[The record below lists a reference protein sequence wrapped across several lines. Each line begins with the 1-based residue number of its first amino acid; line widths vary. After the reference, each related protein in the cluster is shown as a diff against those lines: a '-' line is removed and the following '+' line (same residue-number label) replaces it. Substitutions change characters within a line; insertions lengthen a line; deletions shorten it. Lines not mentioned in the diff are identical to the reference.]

1 MSVRHGL
8 FSSESVSEG
17 HPDKL
22 ADRISDAILDEF
34 LRHEPTARVA
44 CETLLA
50 DQCVVVAGEF
60 KTRRP
65 ETFKLVREGTG
76 AIVADVLREAGYNNA
91 ATGIDPERVE
101 IQVRFNGQSA
111 DINQGVDRD
120 DGVLGAGDQG
130 MMFGYACDETPELM
144 PAAIVY
150 AHRLVRKQAELRR
163 SGALGWL
170 APDAK
175 SQVTFRYEDGRP
187 VAIEAVVLSTQHDA
201 GVDIDT
207 LRKAVS
213 RDIIDA
219 VIPVTLRSAN
229 YRELINPTG
238 RFVTGGPKG
247 DTGLTGRKIIV
258 DTYGG
263 AAAHGGGAFSGKDP
277 SKVDRS
283 AAYMARFLAKQVVAR
298 GWSNRTLV
306 QLAYAIG
313 VAEPVSFL
321 VDAEGVNAAQSAE
334 IVEALR
340 HEFDLTP
347 AGIIACLDLQRPIY
361 FPTAAYGHFGR
372 DDLDLPWEQVRQDV
386 KPNSIREL
394 AIALAL
400 LARNSSN
407 HNSTTKLHHGD
418 ILQFNFPPPRETS
431 LGYLAPAT

>member
-1 MSVRHGL
+1 MSIRNGL

-34 LRHEPTARVA
+34 LKHDPTARVA

-60 KTRRP
+60 KTRHS
-65 ETFKLVREGTG
+65 ETFRVVRERAV
-76 AIVADVLREAGYNNA
+76 AIVSGVLRDAGYNNA
-91 ATGIDPERVE
+91 ATGIDPERCEV
-101 IQVRFNGQSA
+101 QVRFNGQSA
-111 DINQGVDRD
+111 DINQGGDRD

-130 MMFGYACDETPELM
+130 LMFGYACDETPELM
-144 PAAIVY
+144 PAPIVY

-175 SQVTFRYEDGRP
+175 SQVTFRYENGRP

-201 GVDIDT
+201 DVDIDT
-207 LRKAVS
+207 LRSAVS
-213 RDIIDA
+213 REIIDA
-219 VIPVTLRSAN
+219 VIPVNLRSVN

-263 AAAHGGGAFSGKDP
+263 AAPHGGGAFSGKDP

-283 AAYMARFLAKQVVAR
+283 AAYMARFIAKQVVVR
-298 GWSNRTLV
+298 GWSNRVLV

-321 VDAEGVNAAQSAE
+321 VDAEGVTAAQCAE
-334 IVEALR
+334 IVQTLR

-347 AGIIACLDLQRPIY
+347 AGIIQCLDLQRPIY
-361 FPTAAYGHFGR
+361 YPTAAYGHFGR
-372 DDLDLPWEQVRQDV
+372 DDLDLPWENVRQAVVAGSSGDRAGV
-386 KPNSIREL
+386 KLSESVLN
-394 AIALAL
+394 
-400 LARNSSN
+400 
-407 HNSTTKLHHGD
+407 
-418 ILQFNFPPPRETS
+418 
-431 LGYLAPAT
+431 

>member
-1 MSVRHGL
+1 MSVRNGL

-22 ADRISDAILDEF
+22 ADRISDAVLDEF
-34 LRHEPTARVA
+34 LRNEASARVA

-60 KTRRP
+60 KTRSP
-65 ETFKLVREGTG
+65 ETFRAVRERAVT
-76 AIVADVLREAGYNNA
+76 IVSGVLRDAGYRDS
-91 ATGIDPERVE
+91 ATGIDPERCE

-111 DINQGVDRD
+111 DINQGVDRE
-120 DGVLGAGDQG
+120 DGVIGAGDQG
-130 MMFGYACDETPELM
+130 LMFGYACDDTPELM
-144 PAAIVY
+144 PAPIVF
-150 AHRLVRKQAELRR
+150 AHRLVRRQTELRR
-163 SGALGWL
+163 SGALPWL
-170 APDAK
+170 GPDAK

-201 GVDIDT
+201 AIDT
-207 LRKAVS
+207 GALRTAVS

-219 VIPVTLRSAN
+219 VIPASLRSAG

-263 AAAHGGGAFSGKDP
+263 AAPHGGGAFSGKDP

-298 GWSNRTLV
+298 GWSSRALV

-321 VDAEGVNAAQSAE
+321 VEADGVSPARSAE
-334 IVEALR
+334 IVDALR
-340 HEFDLTP
+340 SEFDLTP
-347 AGIIACLDLQRPIY
+347 AGIIRYLDLQRPIY
-361 FPTAAYGHFGR
+361 YPTAAYGHFGR
-372 DDLDLPWEQVRQDV
+372 DDLDLPWENTAAAGVQ
-386 KPNSIREL
+386 S
-394 AIALAL
+394 
-400 LARNSSN
+400 
-407 HNSTTKLHHGD
+407 
-418 ILQFNFPPPRETS
+418 
-431 LGYLAPAT
+431 